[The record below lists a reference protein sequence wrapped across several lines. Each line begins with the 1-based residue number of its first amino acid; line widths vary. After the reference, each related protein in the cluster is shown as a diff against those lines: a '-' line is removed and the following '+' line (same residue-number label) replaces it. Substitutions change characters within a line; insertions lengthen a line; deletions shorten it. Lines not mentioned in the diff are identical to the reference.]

1 MRRFGPVPEEVIGM
15 AKLGSVV
22 FDEDLKWIIE
32 RADNYLQPSTIR
44 TMGGHS
50 VALAPV
56 ADSSNNRIR
65 TYTFRWATKYQIE
78 VLESYSRQGTRLEFM
93 PGERSGLF
101 QVFFQTEDPM
111 KYDRHSK
118 SDALT
123 HSKGSTEELYG
134 GELRVTSEAVLKQE
148 SRET

>member
-111 KYDRHSK
+111 KYRSP
-118 SDALT
+118 L
-123 HSKGSTEELYG
+123 EI
-134 GELRVTSEAVLKQE
+134 
-148 SRET
+148 

>member
-1 MRRFGPVPEEVIGM
+1 M
-15 AKLGSVV
+15 AKLGSAV
-22 FDEDLKWIIE
+22 FDEDLKWIIK

-44 TMGGHS
+44 STGGHS
-50 VALAPV
+50 VTLAPV

-65 TYTFRWATKYQIE
+65 TYTFRWATKDQIE

-93 PGERSGLF
+93 PDERSGPF
-101 QVFFQTEDPM
+101 RVVFQTKDPI
-111 KYDRHSK
+111 KYDRHSE

-134 GELRVTSEAVLKQE
+134 G
-148 SRET
+148 